1 MLIWMR
7 RGLRLGLLLLFFLSA
22 GLLWIRVAPPSL
34 GFLGPAVER
43 ALART
48 LPGTDSR
55 IEGIRLDWPLG
66 SLDPA
71 IRIDRVQVRSQDG
84 SILAASPD
92 IGLNLRLSSLVRG
105 EIDPFRIILHR
116 PILDLT
122 RLDGNGS
129 FSDTVS
135 RDTGGA
141 EKISEEIA
149 LFLQEGLSR
158 LRSGIGRYGGQ
169 CLLTLKDAVLLF
181 GEGTDNVAVRIDT
194 GTIESS
200 EEDVR
205 VSLQG
210 RVEWVSGETRFK
222 GQLSL
227 PERGEVH
234 AEIDFIRLMP
244 KALGSILPPLSDF
257 QGADLP
263 LSGRIRLSFDT
274 EDRFAGA
281 AFHFSGSGGTINHI
295 FLDTP
300 IAIQTL
306 KAAGQLGSD
315 LSTITIDS
323 FFADT
328 GTVKLAAAGTVGWKN
343 GPLDTDLKA
352 NITGITFQL
361 LPDLWPSGLARKFRE
376 WFLTHFQGGIA
387 ETVDLRLQLTPEDF
401 KREHP
406 RAEALGAVVD
416 FSEVILDYQPPLPR
430 LRNGAGQ
437 AIFDADS
444 VKIRIDKGVLASTR
458 LLQGIV
464 EITKFSAKRT
474 PIRIEGNLEGPAR
487 DLVDLGQVFDDKE
500 NLPFS
505 VVHGSARTRLGL
517 RFDIWKGLEPK
528 DVIAGIDSASEIRG
542 ATFAN
547 PLEISLENGAFSAKI
562 AGGQITAEGEIIA
575 DRLPVQVRW
584 ERNLL
589 LEPPLRIAL
598 SAQIPTD
605 GLARHGIHIPFVKGL
620 LGVEASVQMDRSRV
634 SAAGSVD
641 LQKAAIDLDRIGLKK
656 PFDQDAIFRFD
667 LLAEGPLIR
676 FSDLDLSGTGIEVK
690 GTATLNTDSDLL
702 TAALY
707 RVRFGRNDLNLDIR
721 WHKDEESRIDLSGAL
736 FDAAPLMAWEE
747 KEKNGPASFSGMP
760 KFPIRLVVDLDQISL
775 KNSRALNHAVGQLVW
790 NGQETPVGVLEGRM
804 DSRSRVRIDL
814 DRADGTYHLNL
825 HAQDAGLF
833 LDGFG
838 IFSNIRGGQLHAEIH
853 PHDPLAFVPPFEGEI
868 RMKNFTVTEAPEVIN
883 LLSLASFDG
892 FVEQLN
898 HRGIPFDTLDSE
910 LLYADKKVLID
921 WGRMEGSALGVTVK
935 GEIDLT
941 GKTVG
946 LSGII
951 VPFNTVNQLVGSIP
965 LVGKLI
971 TGDGIIA
978 ANYTIQ
984 GPWADPQI
992 RVNPLSTLLVGSLRK
1007 IFRGME

>member
-1 MLIWMR
+1 MFRSIR
-7 RGLRLGLLLLFFLSA
+7 QCLRLGLLLLFFLSA
-22 GLLWIRVAPPSL
+22 GLLWVRVAPPSL
-34 GFLGPAVER
+34 GFLAPAVER

-48 LPGTDSR
+48 MPGTDSR
-55 IEGIRLDWPLG
+55 IGGIRLDWPLG

-71 IRIDRVQVRSQDG
+71 IKIDRVQIRSHDG
-84 SILAASPD
+84 SLLAASPD

-105 EIDPFRIILHR
+105 EMAPSRITLYR

-122 RLDGNGS
+122 RLNVNAPLP
-129 FSDTVS
+129 DTA
-135 RDTGGA
+135 REEPGEA
-141 EKISEEIA
+141 ESISEDITG
-149 LFLQEGLSR
+149 FFQEGLSR
-158 LRSGIGRYGGQ
+158 LRSGMGRYGGE
-169 CLLTLKDAVLLF
+169 CLLTIKDAVLLF
-181 GEGTDNVAVRIDT
+181 GEGADDVAVRIDT
-194 GTIESS
+194 GTVEPG
-200 EEDVR
+200 EGHVR
-205 VSLQG
+205 ISVEG
-210 RVEWVSGETRFK
+210 RVELASGATGFK
-222 GQLSL
+222 GQLTL
-227 PERGEVH
+227 PETGDVH
-234 AEIDFIRLMP
+234 AEIDFFHLMP
-244 KALGSILPPLSDF
+244 KALGNILPALSDL

-263 LSGRIRLSFDT
+263 LEGRIQITFDA
-274 EDRFAGA
+274 EDQFAGA
-281 AFHFSGSGGTINHI
+281 AFHFSNAGGTINHI
-295 FLDTP
+295 FLNAP
-300 IAIQTL
+300 IAIHSIL
-306 KAAGQLGSD
+306 AAGKVGRD
-315 LSTITIDS
+315 LSTLTIDS
-323 FFADT
+323 FFADMGKVELT
-328 GTVKLAAAGTVGWKN
+328 AAGTVGWKN
-343 GPLDTDLKA
+343 GPLDTDFAA
-352 NITGITFQL
+352 NITGITFEL
-361 LPDLWPSGLARKFRE
+361 LPDLWPSGLASKFRE

-458 LLQGIV
+458 LLQGRV

-487 DLVDLGQVFDDKE
+487 DLGDLGQVFDDKE

-505 VVHGSARTRLGL
+505 VVHGSAGTRLGL

-528 DVIAGIDSASEIRG
+528 DVIAGIDSASEILG

-584 ERNLL
+584 ERDLL
-589 LEPPLRIAL
+589 LETPHRIAL

-605 GLARHGIHIPFVKGL
+605 GLARRGIHIPFVKGL

-667 LLAEGPLIR
+667 LLAEGPVIR
-676 FSDLDLSGTGIEVK
+676 FSDLDLSGTGIEMK

-707 RVRFGRNDLNLDIR
+707 RVRFGRNDLNLGIR

-747 KEKNGPASFSGMP
+747 KEKNGQASFSGMP
-760 KFPIRLVVDLDQISL
+760 KFPIRLVFDLDKISL
-775 KNSRALNHAVGQLVW
+775 KNSRTLNHAVGQLVW
-790 NGQETPVGVLEGRM
+790 NGQGTPVGVLEGLM
-804 DSRSRVRIDL
+804 DSQSRVRIDL

-853 PHDPLAFVPPFEGEI
+853 PHDPLAFVPPFEGGI